1 MTRGLSIGLFTLSL
15 ISLLGCKART
25 DDTQGIRDGVVK
37 HIASLQG
44 LDINRMQ
51 IDVVKATVD
60 GNQAQAQV
68 EIRPKSEQSGT
79 ASMQLNYS
87 LEKRGDEWV
96 VVKSQAAGG
105 TLDHPVGGAMPSGT
119 TPGGALPPGHPAVG
133 ASGNGAATHSNF
145 SDIMRSAQPP
155 AQQPQVD
162 PAPSSSQHP

>member
-1 MTRGLSIGLFTLSL
+1 MTRALSIALLAL
-15 ISLLGCKART
+15 SLLGLLSCKSKT

-51 IDVVKATVD
+51 IDVVKTTLD

-68 EIRPKSEQSGT
+68 EIRPKSEQPGT

-105 TLDHPVGGAMPSGT
+105 TMDHPVGGAMPTGAA
-119 TPGGALPPGHPAVG
+119 PGGALPPGHPAVN
-133 ASGNGAATHSNF
+133 GNGAATHSNF

-155 AQQPQVD
+155 AQQPQAD
-162 PAPSSSQHP
+162 PATSRRP